1 MVIEPEPT
9 PTWTLKKLAHDI
21 ALQVALRLY
30 FYTRGKARNT
40 YRKWMQ

>member
-1 MVIEPEPT
+1 MLELEPA
-9 PTWTLKKLAHDI
+9 PTWTLKGLAHEI
-21 ALQVALRLY
+21 VLQVALRLY